1 MKRFNGPDRMLRSD
15 PRVAD
20 LVRTGEIRTALFLPQ
35 YIRNFTTGELRGLG
49 MGFVA
54 IKITRALAAVLG
66 VDVVVIEHPTPIA
79 AIESLKSRA
88 CDVAFLGVEQS
99 RAAEIDFS
107 LPIVQFDY
115 TYLVPADSSIH
126 NATDVDQ
133 PGVRIV
139 VVRNHA
145 SSFAL
150 GRIVKHA
157 ELIDAEIPDNAF
169 DLLCA
174 GDADAF
180 AAPREQLLDYSLRL
194 SGSRVLADSYGS
206 NLVAMAVPKGQNKRL
221 DYFSEF
227 IEKAK
232 TSGFVQRVI
241 DCGALRGF
249 QVAP

>member
-1 MKRFNGPDRMLRSD
+1 MKRFNGSDRMQRID

-20 LVRTGEIRTALFLPQ
+20 LVQAGEIRTALFLPQ
-35 YIRNFTTGELRGLG
+35 YIKNSTTGELRGIG

-54 IKITRALAAVLG
+54 IEITRALAAALG
-66 VDVVVIEHPTPIA
+66 VDVTVIEHPTPTA
-79 AIESLKSRA
+79 AIESLKTMV
-88 CDVAFLGVEQS
+88 CDVSFLGIEQS
-99 RAAEIDFS
+99 RTTEIDFS
-107 LPIVQFDY
+107 PPVVQFDY
-115 TYLVPADSSIH
+115 TYLVPADSLIH
-126 NATDVDQ
+126 NAADADQ
-133 PGVRIV
+133 PGVRIA

-157 ELIDAEIPDNAF
+157 ELIDAEIPDDAF
-169 DLLCA
+169 DLLRT

-194 SGSRVLADSYGS
+194 SGSRVLADSYGF

-232 TSGFVQRVI
+232 TSGLIQRVI
-241 DCGALRGF
+241 DCGTLRGF